1 MSYQYAVVRQSG
13 TAIELQ
19 ITDSR
24 MLDQL
29 LDRLSTSIPG
39 FGASASKLPG
49 GDPYYW
55 RFYGLG
61 EDVEQAW
68 AIIVDHFDSYGWMS
82 LDGRSAASQNANR
95 TMCFGLLEDRE
106 RRETACEPVP
116 CMSLAQRPIGEDD
129 REGKETLEEMV

>member
-1 MSYQYAVVRQSG
+1 MMSYQYAVIRQSG

-24 MLDQL
+24 TLDQL
-29 LDRLSTSIPG
+29 LDRLSNSIPG

-55 RFYGLG
+55 RFCGLG

-68 AIIVDHFDSYGWMS
+68 AIIVDHFDSCGWMS
-82 LDGRSAASQNANR
+82 LDDRSDTSQNPNR

-106 RRETACEPVP
+106 RRETGREPFS
-116 CMSLAQRPIGEDD
+116 CMSLA
-129 REGKETLEEMV
+129 

>member
-1 MSYQYAVVRQSG
+1 MVSYQYAVVRQSG

-24 MLDQL
+24 TIDQL
-29 LDRLSTSIPG
+29 LDRLSISIPG

-68 AIIVDHFDSYGWMS
+68 AIIVDHLNSYGWMT
-82 LDGRSAASQNANR
+82 LDDRPQDAGR
-95 TMCFGLLEDRE
+95 TMCFGLYEDKE
-106 RRETACEPVP
+106 RREPVREALP
-116 CMSLAQRPIGEDD
+116 CIRLA
-129 REGKETLEEMV
+129 